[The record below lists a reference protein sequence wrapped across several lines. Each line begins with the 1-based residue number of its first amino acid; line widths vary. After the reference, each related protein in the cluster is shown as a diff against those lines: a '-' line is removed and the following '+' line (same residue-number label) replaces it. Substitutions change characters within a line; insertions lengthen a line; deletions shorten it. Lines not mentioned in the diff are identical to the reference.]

1 MLVWYQKVRMLLD
14 LLVIGIE
21 CRNFN
26 IQEEK

>member
-1 MLVWYQKVRMLLD
+1 MLVWYQKVLMLD

>member
-1 MLVWYQKVRMLLD
+1 MLVWYQKVLMLLD

>member
-1 MLVWYQKVRMLLD
+1 MLVWYQKVLVLLD